1 MSIRQGLLQ
10 WYVVVFFV
18 YSHGLNILD
27 KTKNSEPLFF
37 PESSDTRN
45 DSLQTPPHSPAYHD
59 DAFNRIEEDD
69 DECSLDYDRFDILP
83 AMSMPALTTSAM
95 PSGTSD
101 ISQFSS
107 QLRIETGSSPVKLN
121 ATLPLEAV
129 LSVTESCDDDED
141 PLADFNAWVQ
151 GGGVIILPES

>member
-1 MSIRQGLLQ
+1 MSLRQCRLQ
-10 WYVVVFFV
+10 WCGVVFFV

-37 PESSDTRN
+37 PESPDTKN
-45 DSLQTPPHSPAYHD
+45 DSLQTQPHSAYYD
-59 DAFNRIEEDD
+59 DAFNRVEEDD
-69 DECSLDYDRFDILP
+69 DECSLDYDCFDILP
-83 AMSMPALTTSAM
+83 ATGTPALTTSAM

-107 QLRIETGSSPVKLN
+107 LPRIETGSGSVKSK
-121 ATLPLEAV
+121 PPPEAV
-129 LSVTESCDDDED
+129 LSVTESYDDDED